1 MGLIVTKFQRHGKQP
16 SPCESQLLLGL
27 CACRRTDDRRR
38 HYTSWL
44 GCQILPHTNHFHPF
58 NCQLSSEF
66 YTPIYRSCI
75 RVNQAPSMH
84 RITRP
89 HHSWPRIYPREKQ
102 LRHMTRFHCADV
114 HINRHFSLFSLDLCH
129 TCGWMV
135 ICDESPRQVKASCR
149 PSRNVPQR
157 ERTHHSININNNRQ
171 PMVYQ
176 ASP

>member
-84 RITRP
+84 RITGTQTLLAHNLSTRKTTSP
-89 HHSWPRIYPREKQ
+89 HD
-102 LRHMTRFHCADV
+102 T
-114 HINRHFSLFSLDLCH
+114 FSLRRRAHQSSLQPIFLRSLSH
-129 TCGWMV
+129 MWM
-135 ICDESPRQVKASCR
+135 DGNWRR
-149 PSRNVPQR
+149 VPTSGR
-157 ERTHHSININNNRQ
+157 SLLPPLEHRTTAIED
-171 PMVYQ
+171 PTT
-176 ASP
+176 P